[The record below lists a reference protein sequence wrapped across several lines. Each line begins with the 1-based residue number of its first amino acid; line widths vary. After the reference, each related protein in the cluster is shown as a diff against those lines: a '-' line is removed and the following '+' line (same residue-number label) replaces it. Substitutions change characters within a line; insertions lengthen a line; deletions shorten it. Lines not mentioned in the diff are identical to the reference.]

1 MRRMNKSLIILF
13 FLLVMLILLAVAL
26 GTGARPS
33 DSTTDSTSKGISY
46 LQALEAK
53 DPAIV
58 EDTLKELHRQRLLE
72 QREAKLEELENGD
85 IPVWNLF
92 TDYVLLGDS
101 RAVGFEFYEY
111 LDEDRVM
118 AESGA
123 TILKLEEHI
132 PDIVEMNPSYLF
144 LCYGLNDVSIGI
156 WPTPED
162 YVVEY
167 KRILGEIQTQLPD
180 AKIFVSS
187 ILPAQDPAFNTSTAW
202 YDIPEYSAAVG
213 EMCQEIGCYYVD
225 NTDICNK
232 YASLWDIDG
241 IHVQATFYPHWAA
254 NMIMAVYDSETD
266 QADLN

>member
-1 MRRMNKSLIILF
+1 MRQKLKLPVISILIII
-13 FLLVMLILLAVAL
+13 LLVILAAAL
-26 GTGARPS
+26 GRGAQPQ
-33 DSTTDSTSKGISY
+33 DDVTDPTLEGVAY
-46 LQALEAK
+46 LRTLEEK
-53 DPAIV
+53 DPTTV
-58 EDTLKELHRQRLLE
+58 ENTLKELRRQELLE
-72 QREAKLEELENGD
+72 QREARLAELESGE
-85 IPVWNLF
+85 ISIWSLF
-92 TDYVLLGDS
+92 EDYVLLGDS

-132 PDIVEMNPSYLF
+132 PDIVEMNPSYIF

-167 KRILGEIQTQLPD
+167 SRIVEAIQSQLPD
-180 AKIFVSS
+180 AKIFISS

-213 EMCQEIGCYYVD
+213 EMCQEIGCYYID

-254 NMIMAVYDSETD
+254 NMIMAIYDSETD
-266 QADLN
+266 QSELE